1 MVHDLVEKMQFIFFV
16 PPKEELEG
24 TLHPQKFG
32 CTPKNEGKRVHV
44 PPHEKTCGYADEKHH
59 VMIPLLINQSNIS
72 RDFSLQLSKCLVDS
86 DLAVNG
92 LNGIEPIRKISLLDW
107 FLPYWPN
114 DSFYIALTDLTI
126 YRLINQ
132 S

>member
-16 PPKEELEG
+16 PPKEELEV

-32 CTPKNEGKRVHV
+32 CTPKN
-44 PPHEKTCGYADEKHH
+44 EKTCGYADEKHH
-59 VMIPLLINQSNIS
+59 VMIHLLINQPNIS

-86 DLAVNG
+86 DLPVNG